1 MESKLLSGND
11 GGERT
16 YAVVL
21 ETGEE
26 VMSCLKAFAERE
38 RLSAAHFSA
47 IGAFS
52 DAVLAYFDWQEKKY
66 HPIPVNEQVEVA
78 TLTGDIAIGPDGARA
93 LHVHL
98 IVGKRDGTA
107 LAGHLDRAH
116 VRPTLEV
123 MLTESPAHLRR
134 VHDPDSGL
142 ALIRPEA

>member
-1 MESKLLSGND
+1 MQSKLLSGD

-26 VMSCLKAFAERE
+26 VMGCLKAFADRE
-38 RLSAAHFSA
+38 RLTAAHFSA

-66 HPIPVNEQVEVA
+66 SPIPVDEQVEVA
-78 TLTGDIAIGPDGARA
+78 TLTGDVAIGPDGSRV

-107 LAGHLDRAH
+107 MVGHLERAH

-123 MLTESPAHLRR
+123 MLTETPAHLRR
-134 VHDPDSGL
+134 VHDPESGL